1 MQRQSIASVYRDR
14 DRWDFHPVGL
24 FLSLHRPGFTLDT
37 SLSYDL
43 GMELQATF
51 LCTTKNRRACQGFPE
66 TLFNTTVSAFCSEA
80 RNGVLG
86 GAHPNKHFAFVRT
99 NALLAKPFRVA
110 ITGSMSREWG
120 RNQNESRVYLNT

>member
-1 MQRQSIASVYRDR
+1 MQKQSIASVYRDR

-66 TLFNTTVSAFCSEA
+66 TLFNTPVSAFCSED

-86 GAHPNKHFAFVRT
+86 GHTLTIILHLYVQMRCLQFRSE
-99 NALLAKPFRVA
+99 LL
-110 ITGSMSREWG
+110 
-120 RNQNESRVYLNT
+120 